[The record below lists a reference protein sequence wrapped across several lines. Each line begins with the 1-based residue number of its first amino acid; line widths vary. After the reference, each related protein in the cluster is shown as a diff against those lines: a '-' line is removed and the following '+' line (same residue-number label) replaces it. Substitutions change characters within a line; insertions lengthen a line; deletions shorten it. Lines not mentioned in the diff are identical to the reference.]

1 MKNKKYIFIPLFIFI
16 GACVIALAT
25 SFISFKADNSNKAYS
40 YQVIQLDYDGAS
52 DGVDPNG
59 NSFNPVLFLTDE
71 VILEGLK
78 KSSLDSKYEVSEV
91 RKQLV
96 MSNVVPKGIVDEIN
110 SYTKLLDGNGKVSSS
125 DYHPVR
131 YSFALYHDLDKKLSS
146 KELNELLKNIVDSYC
161 EAFYSTYAKVYDT
174 TAYNNIYAMEN
185 YDYVYQV
192 EVFTNKMNILANLS
206 RTIYA
211 IHEDFAVDTKSFY
224 DIAYKCDKIIS
235 NDVAKINTIII
246 LNALS
251 KDIDRLKDY
260 YNYKIEMLNYD
271 KTKYT
276 ADLASV
282 TTQVNNY
289 EKDSTVYVGSGENV
303 IKVESNSSATYNAL
317 LTKQISLA
325 NQIASINASISEYQS
340 ILTDINNGVA
350 TDADYT
356 LVQNLISK
364 LESDYTAL
372 EEDFNKMLDAYN
384 EKYVSNKIITVNDVN
399 YVSTKLISTSFI
411 VRCIKVGAPI
421 VLATMLGI
429 CIYYLV
435 RSSKK
440 REEVLA

>member
-1 MKNKKYIFIPLFIFI
+1 MKNKKHIFIPLFIFI
-16 GACVIALAT
+16 GACVIALVA
-25 SFISFKADNSNKAYS
+25 SLISFKADNANKAYS

-78 KSSLDSKYEVSEV
+78 RSNLDSKYQVSEV
-91 RKQLV
+91 KKQLV

-110 SYTKLLDGNGKVSSS
+110 SYTKLLDGNSEVSSS

-146 KELNELLKNIVDSYC
+146 KDLNNLLKNIVDSYC
-161 EAFYSTYAKVYDT
+161 EAFYNTYSKVYDT

-185 YDYVYQV
+185 YDYVYQT
-192 EVFTNKMNILANLS
+192 EVFTNKISILGNLS
-206 RTIYA
+206 RTIYH
-211 IHEDFAVDTKSFY
+211 IHEDFAVDAKSFN

-235 NDVAKINTIII
+235 NDVSRINTIII

-282 TTQVNNY
+282 TTQINNY
-289 EKDSTVYVGSGENV
+289 EKDSTVYVGSGDNIV
-303 IKVESNSSATYNAL
+303 KVESNSSATYNAL
-317 LTKQISLA
+317 LTKQINLS

-340 ILTDINNGVA
+340 ILTDINNGAA
-350 TDADYT
+350 TDADYA
-356 LVQNLISK
+356 LVQSLISK
-364 LESDYTAL
+364 LDTDYTEL

-384 EKYVSNKIITVNDVN
+384 EKYVSNKIITVNEVN

-411 VRCIKVGAPI
+411 IRCIKIGAPI
-421 VLATMLGI
+421 VLAVMLGI
-429 CIYYLV
+429 CVYYLV
-435 RSSKK
+435 RENKK
-440 REEVLA
+440 QKNSN

>member
-1 MKNKKYIFIPLFIFI
+1 MKNKKHIFIPLFIFI
-16 GACVIALAT
+16 GACVIALVA
-25 SFISFKADNSNKAYS
+25 SLINFKADNANKAYS

-78 KSSLDSKYEVSEV
+78 RSNLDSKYQVSEV
-91 RKQLV
+91 KKQLV

-110 SYTKLLDGNGKVSSS
+110 SYTKLLDGNSEVSSS

-131 YSFALYHDLDKKLSS
+131 YSFALYHDLDKKLSTND
-146 KELNELLKNIVDSYC
+146 LNNLLKNIVDSYC
-161 EAFYSTYAKVYDT
+161 EAFYNTYSKVYDT

-185 YDYVYQV
+185 YDYVYQT
-192 EVFTNKMNILANLS
+192 EVFTNKISILGNLS
-206 RTIYA
+206 RTIYH
-211 IHEDFAVDTKSFY
+211 IHEDFAVDAKSFN

-235 NDVAKINTIII
+235 NDVSRINTIII

-282 TTQVNNY
+282 TTQINNY
-289 EKDSTVYVGSGENV
+289 EKDSTVYVGSGDNIV
-303 IKVESNSSATYNAL
+303 KVESNSSATYNAL
-317 LTKQISLA
+317 LTKQINLS

-340 ILTDINNGVA
+340 ILTDINNGAA
-350 TDADYT
+350 TEADYT
-356 LVQNLISK
+356 LVQELISK
-364 LESDYTAL
+364 LDTDYTEL

-384 EKYVSNKIITVNDVN
+384 EKYVSNKIITVNEVN

-411 VRCIKVGAPI
+411 IRCIKIGAPI
-421 VLATMLGI
+421 VLAVMLGI
-429 CIYYLV
+429 CVYYLV
-435 RSSKK
+435 RENKK
-440 REEVLA
+440 QKNIN

>member
-16 GACVIALAT
+16 GACVIALVA

-110 SYTKLLDGNGKVSSS
+110 SYTKLLDGNGEVSSS

-350 TDADYT
+350 TDADYA

-364 LESDYTAL
+364 LDSDYTAL

>member
-1 MKNKKYIFIPLFIFI
+1 MKNKKHIFIPLFIFI
-16 GACVIALAT
+16 GACVIALVA
-25 SFISFKADNSNKAYS
+25 SLISFKADNANKAYS

-78 KSSLDSKYEVSEV
+78 RSNLDSKYQVSEV
-91 RKQLV
+91 KKQLV

-110 SYTKLLDGNGKVSSS
+110 SYTKLLDGNSEVSSS

-146 KELNELLKNIVDSYC
+146 KDLNNLLKNIVDSYC
-161 EAFYSTYAKVYDT
+161 EAFYNTYSKVYDT

-185 YDYVYQV
+185 YDYVYQT
-192 EVFTNKMNILANLS
+192 EVFTNKISILGNLS
-206 RTIYA
+206 RTIYH
-211 IHEDFAVDTKSFY
+211 IHEDFAVDAKSFN

-235 NDVAKINTIII
+235 NDVSRINTIII

-282 TTQVNNY
+282 TTQINNY
-289 EKDSTVYVGSGENV
+289 EKDSTVYVGSGDNIV
-303 IKVESNSSATYNAL
+303 KVESNSSATYNAL
-317 LTKQISLA
+317 LTKQINLS

-340 ILTDINNGVA
+340 ILTDINNGAA
-350 TDADYT
+350 TDADYA
-356 LVQNLISK
+356 LVQSLISK
-364 LESDYTAL
+364 LNTDYTEL
-372 EEDFNKMLDAYN
+372 EEDFKKMLDAYN
-384 EKYVSNKIITVNDVN
+384 EKYVSNKIITVNEVN

-411 VRCIKVGAPI
+411 IRCIKIGAPI
-421 VLATMLGI
+421 VLAVMLGI
-429 CIYYLV
+429 CVYYLV
-435 RSSKK
+435 RENKK
-440 REEVLA
+440 QKNSN